1 MARLLHIEAS
11 PLKARSQSTSVAERF
26 LRAYRSARPEDDILK
41 IDLWN
46 VNLPP
51 FDAETIGAK
60 FAVLRTQSFTPE
72 QWERWEAVRAIAR
85 RFNAADKYVFSV
97 PMWNFGVPY
106 PLKHFIDVV
115 TLPGENWTWSR
126 AKGYESL
133 LSGKKA
139 LLIYSSAN
147 DYAGENRDSDF
158 LKPYMRRWLRFIGVH
173 SIREIEIAPTL
184 ADAES
189 VAAKR
194 AAAIEEAESIAATF

>member
-11 PLKARSQSTSVAERF
+11 PLKTRSSSTRVAERF
-26 LRAYRSARPEDDILK
+26 LHVYRSARPADDILK
-41 IDLWN
+41 IDLWD

-72 QWERWEAVRAIAR
+72 QWERWEAVRSISR

-97 PMWNFGVPY
+97 PMWNFSVPY

-115 TLPGENWTWSR
+115 TLPGENWTWSKPR
-126 AKGYESL
+126 GYEPM

-147 DYAGENRDSDF
+147 DYADRNHESDF
-158 LKPYMRRWLRFIGVH
+158 LKPYLRRWLHFIGVH
-173 SIREIEIAPTL
+173 SISEIEIAPTL
-184 ADAES
+184 ADAEV
-189 VAAKR
+189 VASRR
-194 AAAIEEAESIAATF
+194 AAAIEEAERLALAF

>member
-11 PLKARSQSTSVAERF
+11 PLKDRSNSTSVAEHFVREYQKHH
-26 LRAYRSARPEDDILK
+26 AADDIVR
-41 IDLWN
+41 IDLWR

-60 FAVLRTQSFTPE
+60 FAVLRKQEFTPA
-72 QWERWEAVRAIAR
+72 QWERWNAVRAISR
-85 RFNAADKYVFSV
+85 QFNAADKYVFSV

-115 TLPGENWTWSR
+115 TLPGENWTWSKER
-126 AKGYESL
+126 GYESL
-133 LSGKKA
+133 LSQKRA

-147 DYAGENRDSDF
+147 IYADAHDSDH
-158 LKPYMRRWLRFIGVH
+158 LRPYLRRWLRFLGISVSH
-173 SIREIEIAPTL
+173 EIDVAPTL
-184 ADAES
+184 DDREA

-194 AAAIEEAESIAATF
+194 AAAIEKAMQLAAGF